1 MHVLVPSRLREPPL
15 ISRITTSGRILRSVR
30 LWSALSP
37 STRTNW
43 TNSSSCRSKRLTRIH
58 QGCWFARGGQIQR
71 VRPCHQYD
79 PLLLARLILM
89 ERLRVRVPPAL
100 GVVVQRPHVRCQHQH
115 HGIVGM
121 GLLQPVQIA
130 QQMHPAALT
139 LAGIAIVAAGAVAD
153 QTARE
158 LPIQNAPDDVLASYS

>member
-1 MHVLVPSRLREPPL
+1 MRVLVPSRLREPPL

-43 TNSSSCRSKRLTRIH
+43 TNSSSCRSKRLTSSTRDAGSRAEARSNACARATSTTH
-58 QGCWFARGGQIQR
+58 CCSRVLSSWRGYGCAFRQRWASSSSARTSAANTNITASF
-71 VRPCHQYD
+71 VD
-79 PLLLARLILM
+79 
-89 ERLRVRVPPAL
+89 
-100 GVVVQRPHVRCQHQH
+100 
-115 HGIVGM
+115 
-121 GLLQPVQIA
+121 LLQPVQIV

-139 LAGIAIVAAGAVAD
+139 LAGIAVVAAGAVAD